1 VTYIAS
7 WTCPKLLLSDL
18 MRRGVREG
26 GKIEAVREKIQVK
39 FEKKNHARFAA
50 NEAVR
55 SDR

>member
-1 VTYIAS
+1 MTYIAS

-18 MRRGVREG
+18 TRRGVREA

-39 FEKKNHARFAA
+39 LETKTHALAA

-55 SDR
+55 SDW

>member
-1 VTYIAS
+1 MTYIAS